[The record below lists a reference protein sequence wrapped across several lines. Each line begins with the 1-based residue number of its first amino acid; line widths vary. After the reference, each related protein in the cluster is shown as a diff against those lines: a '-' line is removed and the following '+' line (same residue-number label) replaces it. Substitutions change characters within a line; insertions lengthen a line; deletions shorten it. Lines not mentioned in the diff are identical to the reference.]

1 MISKKRNLLLIV
13 LTTFFITSCSTKETL
28 QLTSLEDIYPL
39 QEGKIFIY
47 RLDSTVLSNFNKT
60 LITKSFLAKDSI
72 ADQFTD
78 AAGRKSFKI
87 FRFITDT
94 LQTTAWKYT
103 ATFFT
108 SINKNSIEFIDN
120 QNLRFVSLVNPVR
133 SGVQWYGTQFI
144 NAPNTSSDYFFMKDW
159 FFEFQNADE
168 PFTVQYGIIPNTFT
182 VLQADFEDPDGP
194 FNPNLPRSEKAFS
207 KEVYAKNIGLIYKE
221 FLHWEWQNPNN
232 DGSYTLNS
240 YGIKLSLIDY
250 K

>member
-1 MISKKRNLLLIV
+1 MKKIKLLYTLFAIIA
-13 LTTFFITSCSTKETL
+13 ITSCSTKETL
-28 QLTSLEDIYPL
+28 TFPTLEEVYPI

-47 RLDSTVLSNFNKT
+47 RLDSTVLGNFNKS
-60 LITKSFLAKDSI
+60 LITKSYIAKDSI

-78 AAGRKSFKI
+78 AAGRKSFKV

-94 LQTTAWKYT
+94 LQSNPWAYS

-108 SINKNSIEFIDN
+108 SIDNNRIEFIDN
-120 QNLRFVSLVNPVR
+120 ENLRFITLVNPVR
-133 SGVQWYGTQFI
+133 NGVQWHGTQYI

-159 FFEFQNADE
+159 YFEYQNIDE
-168 PFTVQYGIIPNTFT
+168 PFTVLKGTIQNTYT
-182 VLQADFEDPDGP
+182 ILQADEADPPGP
-194 FNPNLPRSEKAFS
+194 LNPNLPRSDRAFS

-240 YGIKLSLIDY
+240 YGIKLNLIDY